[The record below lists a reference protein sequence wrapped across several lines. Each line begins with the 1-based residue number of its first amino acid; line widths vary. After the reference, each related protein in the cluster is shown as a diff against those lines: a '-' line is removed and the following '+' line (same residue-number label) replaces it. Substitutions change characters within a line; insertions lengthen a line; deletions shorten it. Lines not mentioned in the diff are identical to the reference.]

1 MRRGQGRLSFGFE
14 FGFSETMMRTRPAGV
29 LAIALL
35 FFTAALASAIT
46 EACTAWG
53 VWPLAWGR
61 YVAGNMVTM
70 GPVVFGVAAL
80 IYAVIGTGL
89 LWLKNWARRL
99 AIAVTAVGLYFLI
112 PGVSSAVADFRIGS
126 IALNGALII
135 IRVVVLWY
143 LMQYDVGKA
152 FGQV

>member
-1 MRRGQGRLSFGFE
+1 
-14 FGFSETMMRTRPAGV
+14 MMRTRPAGV

-46 EACTAWG
+46 AAYTAWG

-70 GPVVFGVAAL
+70 GPALFVVAAP

-99 AIAVTAVGLYFLI
+99 AIVVTAVGLYFLI
-112 PGVSSAVADFRIGS
+112 PDISSAVADVRIVS
-126 IALNGALII
+126 IARNGALII
-135 IRVVVLWY
+135 VRVVVLWY
-143 LMQYDVGKA
+143 LMQHDVEKA
-152 FGQV
+152 FDQI